1 MITAMSSNAKP
12 FSRLG
17 PLPSPR
23 RRKLTDN
30 VWEITTNMP
39 KLRLTVDGVGGNKRV
54 GEIGKA
60 RMTLVNEGQADA
72 VNIYLKTN
80 HPWVYVPANG
90 AWEGVNRRVP
100 NSCGASGTVTD
111 LPVQKLA
118 PGSTASVDMF
128 VFSGTPGPQVLEMIV
143 RYEGKN
149 GKART
154 VFAREAMDVSPGLAL
169 AIATQPSYKNGAD
182 FVTSL
187 EFGNGGGEEVKVE
200 DVIIATPHA
209 KIANGGEMRGGEE
222 LVVGVGMMGVKNIVL
237 EGVEEAA
244 GEVLITKSDPSST
257 PDKDNSAVAFF
268 NLLYSNAEYVRR
280 VAEWEME
287 REREEKEGFQPKSIQ
302 EIRRANAALTRQRS
316 QSASGMSCQPTSI
329 ASTVDSEACNVN
341 IAVKWSAGE
350 RRGATFEVVEI
361 RGRTFNS
368 RCPFVVTAVYD
379 PYVKWEDAGVENSL
393 EIKLYNRLYAKEEV
407 EFRFDFG
414 DVDGVEVSGK
424 KSFKG
429 KLGGGQENTV
439 RLRTMY
445 TTCGVYN
452 LQNVTLTV
460 KEIPFLFSFQ
470 WLVEVL
476 QD

>member
-1 MITAMSSNAKP
+1 
-12 FSRLG
+12 
-17 PLPSPR
+17 
-23 RRKLTDN
+23 
-30 VWEITTNMP
+30 MP
-39 KLRLTVDGVGGNKRV
+39 KLRLTVDGVGGEKTA

-60 RMTLVNEGQADA
+60 RMTIVNEGQADA

-80 HPWVYVPANG
+80 HPWVYVPSDV

-111 LPVQKLA
+111 LPVQKLT
-118 PGSTASVDMF
+118 PGATATVDMF
-128 VFSGTPGPQVLEMIV
+128 LFSGTPGPQVLEMIV
-143 RYEGKN
+143 RYEGEN

-154 VFAREAMDVSPGLAL
+154 VFAREAMNVSPGLAL
-169 AIATQPSYKNGAD
+169 AVSTQPSYKNGTN

-187 EFGNGGGEEVKVE
+187 EFGNGGEEEVKVE

-209 KIANGGEMRGGEE
+209 KIGKGSEMGGGEE
-222 LVVGVGMMGVKNIVL
+222 LVVGKGMRGVKNIVL
-237 EGVEEAA
+237 EGIGQAR
-244 GEVLITKSDPSST
+244 EVSVTNSDPSST
-257 PDKDNSAVAFF
+257 PDKDKPAVAFF
-268 NLLYSNAEYVRR
+268 NLLYSNVEYVRR
-280 VAEWEME
+280 VAEWDME

-329 ASTVDSEACNVN
+329 ASTVDPEACNVN
-341 IAVKWSAGE
+341 VAVKWRAGE
-350 RRGATFEVVEI
+350 RQGATFEVLEI
-361 RGRTFNS
+361 RGRTFKS

-379 PYVKWEDAGVENSL
+379 PYVNWEDGGVENSL

-424 KSFKG
+424 TSFKG
-429 KLGGGQENTV
+429 RLGGGKETTV

-445 TTCGVYN
+445 NDCGVYN

-460 KEIPFLFSFQ
+460 KEIPFLFSVQ

-476 QD
+476 QG